1 MTDIN
6 NKEVHTTG
14 DIIDSTDP
22 DLLIRHPDIPVA
34 ATAAT
39 DPVDVTLSGGAFS
52 TQFLQRPDLE
62 ETTSFHIRQLVL
74 WPE

>member
-14 DIIDSTDP
+14 DIIDCTDP

-39 DPVDVTLSGGAFS
+39 APEDVTVVVLYYAV
-52 TQFLQRPDLE
+52 PA
-62 ETTSFHIRQLVL
+62 ET
-74 WPE
+74 